1 MTQEGQDCENYG
13 GSGVGYDPRKI
24 RPDIRK
30 ASCADGLLDSH
41 RMAERQQLGHRF
53 ERAAYKIKV
62 KPYAG
67 QPCGEVCQQR
77 AAYAAYLLY
86 AQGTAAQKPE
96 RNENTEAGIIIS
108 TDHRTFTVT
117 SRQRKNA
124 VTKHTAACQRAMGSS
139 GKV

>member
-1 MTQEGQDCENYG
+1 MTHARSGQTSAKLPAQTACSTLTG
-13 GSGVGYDPRKI
+13 
-24 RPDIRK
+24 
-30 ASCADGLLDSH
+30 
-41 RMAERQQLGHRF
+41 MAERQQLGHRF

-96 RNENTEAGIIIS
+96 R
-108 TDHRTFTVT
+108 
-117 SRQRKNA
+117 Q
-124 VTKHTAACQRAMGSS
+124 
-139 GKV
+139 